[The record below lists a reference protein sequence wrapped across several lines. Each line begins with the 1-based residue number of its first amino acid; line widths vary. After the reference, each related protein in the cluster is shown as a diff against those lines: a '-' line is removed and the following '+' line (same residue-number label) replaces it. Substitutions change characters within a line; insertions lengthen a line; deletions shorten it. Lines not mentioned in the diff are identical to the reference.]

1 NDLLSLTQPELI
13 KDIHRRFLEAGSD
26 IIETN
31 TFNSTSVSQA
41 DYGMEDLAYELN
53 VAAARNA
60 REAADEMTRQTPDKP
75 RLVAGAVGP
84 TNKTLSLSPDVEDPG
99 YRAITFDQLTD
110 AYAEQIRGLSDG
122 GVDILLVETIFDT
135 LNAKAAIYAIH
146 KHAEETGEA
155 LPVMI
160 SGTIVD
166 QSGRTLSGQTSEAL
180 WISVYHTRTL
190 LRVGIIH

>member
-1 NDLLSLTQPELI
+1 MKFDQITELLEDRILILDGAMGTMIQDLNLSEDDYRGQRFSDYDTDLKGNNDLLSLTGPGII

-31 TFNSTSVSQA
+31 TFNRTSVSQA

-122 GVDILLVETIFDT
+122 GDRKSD
-135 LNAKAAIYAIH
+135 
-146 KHAEETGEA
+146 G
-155 LPVMI
+155 
-160 SGTIVD
+160 
-166 QSGRTLSGQTSEAL
+166 
-180 WISVYHTRTL
+180 
-190 LRVGIIH
+190 